1 MRRCR
6 CKSKEGSPFRSL
18 RKKGL
23 VIKMKKSTLIILIV
37 TAALLIAAAITCAA
51 FLLLGDSEQQP
62 EQTEK
67 PTDTIHENIEYRYNE
82 DGQISKIIYYDND
95 VLQGSTDYVY
105 MEDYTCIVYFD
116 KDNKQTGYE
125 QTNYNALKNPTKYV
139 KKEGDTLLESI
150 EYDYFDDLATLQK
163 KTTKTYTN
171 GEEHAEKEYYN
182 ELKQMTRKCTYK
194 DGNLISDLT
203 YTYNEAGEAVDSAPT
218 TSSDSL
224 DN

>member
-1 MRRCR
+1 
-6 CKSKEGSPFRSL
+6 
-18 RKKGL
+18 
-23 VIKMKKSTLIILIV
+23 MKKSTLILLII
-37 TAALLIAAAITCAA
+37 TAALLIVAAITCTA
-51 FLLLGDSEQQP
+51 FLLLDNSEQQP

-67 PTDTIHENIEYRYNE
+67 TTDTIHENIEYRYNE

-125 QTNYNALKNPTKYV
+125 QTNHNALKNPTKYV

-163 KTTKTYTN
+163 KTTKTYTD
-171 GEEHAEKEYYN
+171 GVEHTEKEYYN
-182 ELKQMTRKCTYK
+182 ELGQMTRKCTYE
-194 DGNLISDLT
+194 DDNLISDLT

-218 TSSDSL
+218 SSDSSE
-224 DN
+224 N